1 LARIEGKKQ
10 KSEAN
15 SQTPGRPPFY
25 DKYKD
30 YNLIM
35 WQKTTGVMM
44 NRRAKEPRA
53 DMPPT
58 KKLRYG
64 ELGALEH
71 WRRGLVGAVQDWAV
85 DVLLR
90 FTPSRRHG
98 RRAAVLTAPVPKRY
112 KMHKD
117 IDSEIRGALLVMMF
131 VIYFY

>member
-1 LARIEGKKQ
+1 LSRIEGKNQ

-58 KKLRYG
+58 QMLRYG
-64 ELGALEH
+64 ERGALEH
-71 WRRGLVGAVQDWAV
+71 WRRGLVGAVQDWADGSLANV
-85 DVLLR
+85 V
-90 FTPSRRHG
+90 
-98 RRAAVLTAPVPKRY
+98 
-112 KMHKD
+112 M
-117 IDSEIRGALLVMMF
+117 LLVRLVSHF
-131 VIYFY
+131 KVHAPASPCFDE